1 MVLKLLSR
9 AFIVFWIALRFG
21 IPLLF
26 SAKRRPEYLRRA
38 FEELGPTYLKLG
50 QIIAS
55 SPGLFAD
62 AYVREFNKCLDQV
75 PPFDFAEVKR
85 TIEAE
90 TGRAIEASF
99 QHIDETPLAAASIAQ
114 VHIAMLKSGE
124 EVVVKVQRPN
134 IAAAVS
140 ADLWFMHRQARFA
153 EWVSKDA
160 RLGNVTGVISD
171 FESTIRQELDFTV
184 EAKNIAEFNDIMS
197 RHQMSDRVKAP
208 LVHWDYSS
216 ARMITMERFHGVK
229 ADNVEEIRSA
239 GVDPEAW
246 LKLGLKAW
254 MLTTMLHGFFH
265 GDVHA
270 GNLMCLPT
278 TGQVGF
284 IDFGIVGRFDQ
295 QERMMVLRY
304 ILSFSTEDF
313 GELARLLVE
322 MGATDDDVDM
332 EVLEA
337 DLAEVYRP
345 LLSRSLADIDYGRI
359 LPDIIANS
367 RKHGIRMQQ
376 EFILILKQLLYF
388 DRYAKLAA
396 PTLNVFTDASLVDFL
411 FTPAAVQSG
420 IDLAQVGQ
428 LLQAVQKR
436 RLAMQSVEQ

>member
-1 MVLKLLSR
+1 MRYGV
-9 AFIVFWIALRFG
+9 
-21 IPLLF
+21 PLLF
-26 SAKRRPEYLRRA
+26 SPKRRPEYLRRA

-55 SPGLFAD
+55 SPGLFAE
-62 AYVREFNKCLDQV
+62 AYVKEFNKCLDQV
-75 PPFDFAEVKR
+75 PSFAFEDVQR
-85 TIEAE
+85 TIEEE
-90 TGRAIEASF
+90 TGTALEDTF
-99 QHIDETPLAAASIAQ
+99 QHIDESPLAAASIAQ
-114 VHIAMLKSGE
+114 VHVAILKSGE

-134 IAAAVS
+134 IAATVS
-140 ADLWFMHRQARFA
+140 SDLWFMHRQARLA
-153 EWVSKDA
+153 EWLSKDA
-160 RLGNVTGVISD
+160 RLGNVTGVIQD

-184 EAKNIAEFNDIMS
+184 EAKNIDEFNSIMG
-197 RHQMSDRVKAP
+197 RHKMSDRAKAP
-208 LVHWDYSS
+208 VVYWDFSS
-216 ARMITMERFHGVK
+216 TRMITMERFHGCK
-229 ADNVEEIRSA
+229 ADSVEQIREA

-246 LKLGLKAW
+246 LKTGLKAW

-270 GNLMCLPT
+270 GNLMCLPE

-284 IDFGIVGRFDQ
+284 IDFGIVGRFDTRQ
-295 QERMMVLRY
+295 RMMVLRY

-313 GELARLLVE
+313 GELARLLAE
-322 MGATDDDVDM
+322 MGATDENVDM
-332 EVLEA
+332 AALEA

-345 LLSRSLADIDYGRI
+345 LLSSSLADLDYGRI
-359 LPDIIANS
+359 LPDLIANS

-396 PTLNVFTDASLVDFL
+396 PTLNVFTDTSLVDFL
-411 FTPAAVQSG
+411 FTPAAVESG

-436 RLAMQSVEQ
+436 RMAMQSDSE